1 MDDLG
6 RPIDPAPPRR
16 RAAPDAND
24 ELTFDTAVKRT
35 RAQRTSDDTVLHNV
49 MNDPAGRA
57 WMYRRLLDC
66 HIYGSTFVAGEPDTT
81 AYRIGE
87 ENIGKRFLAE
97 LQRAAPELY
106 LTMLAEQQSKKDAA
120 DG

>member
-16 RAAPDAND
+16 RTAPDAND
-24 ELTFDTAVKRT
+24 ELTFDMAVKRD
-35 RAQRTSDDTVLHNV
+35 RDVRGADDTVLRNL
-49 MNDPAGRA
+49 MGEPAGRA
-57 WMYRRLLDC
+57 WMYRLLIRC
-66 HIYGSTFVAGEPDTT
+66 HIYGSVFVGGEPDTT

-97 LQRAAPELY
+97 LQRATPELY